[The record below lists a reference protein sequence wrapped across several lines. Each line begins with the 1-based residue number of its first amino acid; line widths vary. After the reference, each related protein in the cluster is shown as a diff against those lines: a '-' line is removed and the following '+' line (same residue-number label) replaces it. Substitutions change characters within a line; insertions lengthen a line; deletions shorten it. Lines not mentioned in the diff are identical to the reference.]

1 MAGQSEHLA
10 VGKMWCSQESMNTR
24 VCSLAVTE
32 SCCRCTQGLVLPLPC
47 CHRWQTQPTQPSTPA
62 KAQYFTAPRPSAATN
77 SSCAPGGSDC
87 FSLVAFSAS
96 VTHRVYRYLL
106 QRTLNFVVPVLVFLI
121 LTDRASLRR
130 AVSRKSL
137 ISVIWRGCGA

>member
-1 MAGQSEHLA
+1 MVQPGINEH
-10 VGKMWCSQESMNTR
+10 
-24 VCSLAVTE
+24 
-32 SCCRCTQGLVLPLPC
+32 SCVLSC
-47 CHRWQTQPTQPSTPA
+47 CHRKLLPLYARPCPALALLPPMADPAHTAIHPCQSAIFHST
-62 KAQYFTAPRPSAATN
+62 RPSAATN